1 MSYPGTRAIEPS
13 ELQIIRAQRQQI
25 EEASE
30 DQFLASWEWD
40 RMMFCLGEEC
50 DRFNAAPWIK
60 SLEPAPVLRL
70 EHLRPLWSR
79 LTYTRGNVRHV
90 MHVTYSVP
98 LQCVAFQMHG
108 QAAVYSHYLTVR
120 DGKAYF
126 QAVESRE
133 EAARRI
139 LRVFFSETTEQHS
152 SVQ

>member
-1 MSYPGTRAIEPS
+1 MSHQETRAIEPS

-40 RMMFCLGEEC
+40 RMLFCLGEEC
-50 DRFNAAPWIK
+50 DRFNADPWIK
-60 SLEPAPVLRL
+60 NLEPVPALRL

-79 LTYTRGNVRHV
+79 LTYTHGNVRHV
-90 MHVTYSVP
+90 MHVTYSVA
-98 LQCVAFQMHG
+98 LQCCGFQIHG
-108 QAAVYSHYLTVR
+108 QPTAYEHYLVVR

-126 QAVESRE
+126 QAFQSRE

-139 LRVFFSETTEQHS
+139 LRVFFSETTEHHGT
-152 SVQ
+152 VQ